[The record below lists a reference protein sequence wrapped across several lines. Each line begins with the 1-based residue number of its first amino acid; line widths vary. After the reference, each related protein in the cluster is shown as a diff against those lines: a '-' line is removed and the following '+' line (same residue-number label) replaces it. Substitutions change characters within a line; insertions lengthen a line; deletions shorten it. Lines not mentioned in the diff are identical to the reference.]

1 MNEALDA
8 ALVLTDEGGKP
19 SKQYRTSPYTVRDYC
34 GLPYAQRVAVD
45 AECDAAARLIYS
57 CHQHLSGQPYR
68 LGRRPA
74 HVAKNQ
80 NLGLAA

>member
-1 MNEALDA
+1 MNEALSI
-8 ALVLTDEGGKP
+8 ALPLPEDEEKP
-19 SKQYRTSPYTVRDYC
+19 SRQYRTSPYTAREYAA
-34 GLPYAQRVAVD
+34 LPWAQRVAVD
-45 AECDAAARLIYS
+45 AICSAAACLIYS
-57 CHQHLSGQPYR
+57 FHQHSSGQPYR